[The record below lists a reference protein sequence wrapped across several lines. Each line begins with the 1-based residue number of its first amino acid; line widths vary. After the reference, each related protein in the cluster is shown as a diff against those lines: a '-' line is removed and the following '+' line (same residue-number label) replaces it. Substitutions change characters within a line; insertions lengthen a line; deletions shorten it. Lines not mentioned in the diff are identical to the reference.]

1 MQTKMP
7 NKKPNKKPIS
17 ELTKEPNKMTHAGQ
31 ALLDDVLA
39 IKAGASAKTWSP
51 EQLLVISV
59 RKELHKSQPA
69 FAKLLGIPVGTLRD
83 WEQGR
88 KQPDSAA
95 VTLIK
100 VAQSHPQVLE
110 ELAV

>member
-1 MQTKMP
+1 MAKKM
-7 NKKPNKKPIS
+7 S
-17 ELTKEPNKMTHAGQ
+17 DAGQ
-31 ALLDDVLA
+31 ALLDDVLG
-39 IKAGASAKTWSP
+39 IKAGMPAKTWSP
-51 EQLLVISV
+51 EQLLVITV
-59 RKELHKSQPA
+59 RKQLQKSQPD

-100 VAQSHPQVLE
+100 VAQSHPEVLAN
-110 ELAV
+110 LAA

>member
-1 MQTKMP
+1 MAK
-7 NKKPNKKPIS
+7 
-17 ELTKEPNKMTHAGQ
+17 KMTKAGQ

-39 IKAGASAKTWSP
+39 IKAGAPVKTWSP

-59 RKELHKSQPA
+59 RKELRRSQPE

-88 KQPDSAA
+88 KQPDRAA

-100 VAQSHPQVLE
+100 VAQRNPMILE
-110 ELAV
+110 EIAA

>member
-1 MQTKMP
+1 MTK
-7 NKKPNKKPIS
+7 KLS
-17 ELTKEPNKMTHAGQ
+17 SASQ

-39 IKAGASAKTWSP
+39 IKAGATTKTWSP
-51 EQLLVISV
+51 EQLMVIAV
-59 RKELHKSQPA
+59 RKELGKSQPV

-95 VTLIK
+95 ITLIK
-100 VAQSHPQVLE
+100 VAQQHPEVLE
-110 ELAV
+110 ALVA

>member
-1 MQTKMP
+1 MQSMTGKMS
-7 NKKPNKKPIS
+7 K
-17 ELTKEPNKMTHAGQ
+17 AGQ

-39 IKAGASAKTWSP
+39 IKAGAPAKIWTP

-59 RKELHKSQPA
+59 RKQLKKTQLA
-69 FAKLLGIPVGTLRD
+69 FSRLLGIPVATIRD

-95 VTLIK
+95 VTLLK
-100 VAQSHPQVLE
+100 VAQKHPEVLE
-110 ELAV
+110 DIAA

>member
-1 MQTKMP
+1 MTGKMS
-7 NKKPNKKPIS
+7 K
-17 ELTKEPNKMTHAGQ
+17 AGQ

-39 IKAGASAKTWSP
+39 IKAGAATKIWTP

-59 RKELHKSQPA
+59 RKQLKKTQSA
-69 FAKLLGIPVGTLRD
+69 FSKLLGIPVATLRD

-95 VTLIK
+95 ITLIK
-100 VAQSHPQVLE
+100 VAQKYPEALE
-110 ELAV
+110 DIAA

>member
-1 MQTKMP
+1 MIKKM
-7 NKKPNKKPIS
+7 S
-17 ELTKEPNKMTHAGQ
+17 DAGQ
-31 ALLDDVLA
+31 ALLDDVLD
-39 IKAGASAKTWSP
+39 IKAGTAAKTWSL
-51 EQLLVISV
+51 EQLLVIAV
-59 RKELHKSQPA
+59 RKKLEKSQPD

-100 VAQSHPQVLE
+100 VAQSHPEVLE
-110 ELAV
+110 NLAA

>member
-1 MQTKMP
+1 MQSKSGKMS
-7 NKKPNKKPIS
+7 K
-17 ELTKEPNKMTHAGQ
+17 TGQ

-39 IKAGASAKTWSP
+39 IKAGVPAKTWSP

-59 RKELHKSQPA
+59 RRQLKKTQTA
-69 FAKLLGIPVGTLRD
+69 FSRLLGIPVATIRD

-95 VTLIK
+95 VTLVK
-100 VAQSHPQVLE
+100 VAQKHPEVLE
-110 ELAV
+110 DIAA

>member
-1 MQTKMP
+1 MAKIMS
-7 NKKPNKKPIS
+7 KV
-17 ELTKEPNKMTHAGQ
+17 GQ

-39 IKAGASAKTWSP
+39 IKKGAPTKTWTP

-59 RKELHKSQPA
+59 RKQLKKSQPA
-69 FAKLLGIPVGTLRD
+69 FSKLLGVPLGTIRD

-100 VAQSHPQVLE
+100 VAQTNPKVLE
-110 ELAV
+110 EIAA

>member
-1 MQTKMP
+1 MTGKMG
-7 NKKPNKKPIS
+7 K
-17 ELTKEPNKMTHAGQ
+17 AGQ

-39 IKAGASAKTWSP
+39 IKTGAQTKIWTP

-59 RKELHKSQPA
+59 RKQLKKTQADFSR
-69 FAKLLGIPVGTLRD
+69 LLGIPVATIRD

-100 VAQSHPQVLE
+100 VAQKHPEVLE
-110 ELAV
+110 DIAADYSLIT

>member
-1 MQTKMP
+1 MQTKKP
-7 NKKPNKKPIS
+7 NKKPNK
-17 ELTKEPNKMTHAGQ
+17 MTHTGQ

-39 IKAGASAKTWSP
+39 IKAGARAKTWSP

-110 ELAV
+110 ELAA

>member
-1 MQTKMP
+1 MTK
-7 NKKPNKKPIS
+7 
-17 ELTKEPNKMTHAGQ
+17 KMGKAGQ

-39 IKAGASAKTWSP
+39 IKAGAAAKTWTP
-51 EQLLVISV
+51 EQLLAISV
-59 RKELHKSQPA
+59 RKQLKKTQPA
-69 FAKLLGIPVGTLRD
+69 FSKLLGVPVGTIRD

-100 VAQSHPQVLE
+100 VAQINPKVLE
-110 ELAV
+110 GIAA

>member
-1 MQTKMP
+1 MQSMTGKMS
-7 NKKPNKKPIS
+7 K
-17 ELTKEPNKMTHAGQ
+17 AGQ

-39 IKAGASAKTWSP
+39 IKAGAPTKIWTP

-59 RKELHKSQPA
+59 RKQLKKTQLA
-69 FAKLLGIPVGTLRD
+69 FSRLLGIPVATIRD

-95 VTLIK
+95 VTLLK
-100 VAQSHPQVLE
+100 VAQKHPEVLE
-110 ELAV
+110 DIAA

>member
-1 MQTKMP
+1 MTV
-7 NKKPNKKPIS
+7 
-17 ELTKEPNKMTHAGQ
+17 KMTKAGQ
-31 ALLDDVLA
+31 ALLDDVLV
-39 IKAGASAKTWSP
+39 IKAGATAKVRTP

-59 RKELHKSQPA
+59 RKQLKKSQSA
-69 FAKLLGIPVGTLRD
+69 FSRLLGIPIATLRD

-100 VAQSHPQVLE
+100 VAQRYPEVLDDITS
-110 ELAV
+110 

>member
-1 MQTKMP
+1 MA
-7 NKKPNKKPIS
+7 KKLSK
-17 ELTKEPNKMTHAGQ
+17 AGQ

-39 IKAGASAKTWSP
+39 IKSGLSSKSEAAVKTWSP
-51 EQLLVISV
+51 ERLLVIAV
-59 RKELHKSQPA
+59 RKELQKTQSN

-100 VAQSHPQVLE
+100 VAKIHPEVLE
-110 ELAV
+110 KIAA

>member
-1 MQTKMP
+1 MAKKITKP
-7 NKKPNKKPIS
+7 
-17 ELTKEPNKMTHAGQ
+17 GQ

-39 IKAGASAKTWSP
+39 IKTGAPAKTWSP
-51 EQLLVISV
+51 EQLLVMAV
-59 RKELHKSQPA
+59 RKKLQKTQPA
-69 FAKLLGIPVGTLRD
+69 FAKLLAIPVSTLRD

-100 VAQSHPQVLE
+100 VAQMHPEVLE
-110 ELAV
+110 NLAA

>member
-1 MQTKMP
+1 MAKKM
-7 NKKPNKKPIS
+7 S
-17 ELTKEPNKMTHAGQ
+17 DAGQ
-31 ALLDDVLA
+31 TLLDDVLG
-39 IKAGASAKTWSP
+39 IKAGMPAKTWSP
-51 EQLLVISV
+51 EQLLVITA
-59 RKELHKSQPA
+59 RKQLQKSQPD

-100 VAQSHPQVLE
+100 VAQSHPEVLAN
-110 ELAV
+110 LAA

>member
-1 MQTKMP
+1 MAKKM
-7 NKKPNKKPIS
+7 S
-17 ELTKEPNKMTHAGQ
+17 AAGQ

-39 IKAGASAKTWSP
+39 IKVGAPAKTWSP

-59 RKELHKSQPA
+59 RKQLKKSQLA
-69 FAKLLGIPVGTLRD
+69 FSKLLGVPVGTIRD

-100 VAQSHPQVLE
+100 VAQINPEVLE
-110 ELAV
+110 EIAA

>member
-1 MQTKMP
+1 MAKKMS
-7 NKKPNKKPIS
+7 K
-17 ELTKEPNKMTHAGQ
+17 AGQ

-39 IKAGASAKTWSP
+39 IKAGAPAKIWTP

-59 RKELHKSQPA
+59 RKQLKKSQPA
-69 FAKLLGIPVGTLRD
+69 FSKLLGVPVGTIRD

-95 VTLIK
+95 VMLIK
-100 VAQSHPQVLE
+100 VAERNPEVLE
-110 ELAV
+110 EIAA

>member
-1 MQTKMP
+1 MQAKQTKKP
-7 NKKPNKKPIS
+7 SKKPSKK
-17 ELTKEPNKMTHAGQ
+17 PNKMTHAGQ

-39 IKAGASAKTWSP
+39 IKAGATAKTWSP
-51 EQLLVISV
+51 EQLLAISV

-110 ELAV
+110 QLVA